1 MRDFLSI
8 AGKAIVV
15 ACGVAF
21 LVFILAFVGPLVIGG
36 PGAHQAPLAAFFYA
50 PGVFFL
56 AFVITL
62 VVQIRKALR
71 LNIGGKIAY
80 FVVLALF
87 LVPTVNIVGIVSGVD
102 PVTWV
107 RNADFKAYSKS
118 ERLKYIPPLTEE
130 ERRLLQTTH
139 FSIRIGVVNPKF
151 PAVYTR
157 SLVDDLKKTGLF
169 DDVAALDQM
178 EKVDLIT
185 TLKGTYYGDK
195 QGQSFTLQPPDGPG
209 KEVSIKVFY
218 ILGGLLAN
226 GEQQQYLDRISV
238 ALIDTVP
245 ELLGRDPGDVGRRDG
260 GYTGHGTFVWAN
272 GDRYEGAFVDGKRTG
287 RGTFVRKNGT
297 RYVGDFVDN
306 MITGTGTMTSP
317 NGTRYE
323 GEFVNSRR
331 SGQGTMTSVAGSR
344 YEGAWQNGRPHGFGT
359 MTDASGAAFTGTWN
373 NGCFWQDDTPI
384 GFTTSAAKCERE

>member
-8 AGKAIVV
+8 SGKALVV

-21 LVFILAFVGPLVIGG
+21 AIFVLAFVGPLLIGG

-56 AFVITL
+56 AFVVAL
-62 VVQIRKALR
+62 VVQVRAALR

-80 FVVLALF
+80 FVLLVLF
-87 LVPTVNIVGIVSGVD
+87 LVPTVNIVGVVSGIV
-102 PVTWV
+102 PVGWV

-118 ERLKYIPPLTEE
+118 ERLKHIPPLSEE
-130 ERRLLQTTH
+130 ERRLLQSSH
-139 FSIRIGVVNPKF
+139 FNIRIGVVNPKF

-169 DDVAALDQM
+169 DEVAALDQM
-178 EKVDLIT
+178 GKVDLIAT
-185 TLKGTYYGDK
+185 VKGTYYGDK
-195 QGQSFTLQPPDGPG
+195 EGQRFTLQPADGPG

-218 ILGGLLAN
+218 ILGGLLAS
-226 GEQQQYLDRISV
+226 GEQQQYLDRLSV
-238 ALIDTVP
+238 ALVNTVP
-245 ELLGRDPGDVGRRDG
+245 ELLRYDPSDVGRRDG

-272 GDRYEGAFVDGKRTG
+272 GDRYEGTFVDGKRTG
-287 RGTFVRKNGT
+287 RGTFVWQNGT

-323 GEFVNSRR
+323 GDFVNGRR
-331 SGQGTMTSVAGSR
+331 TGQGTMISVAGSR

-359 MTDASGAAFTGTWN
+359 KTDASGTTFTGTWT
-373 NGCFWQDDTPI
+373 NGCLWQGDVLTI
-384 GFTTSAAKCERE
+384 FANSAAGCERE